1 MSNPNSSPQIPVAD
15 QTQPATALLYPQ
27 HSEKRRTFALL
38 YFVGLLVVW
47 NLFGH
52 TVLGFEQSWAQ
63 LLTATG
69 TACAAQ
75 VFFDVLHAKITGRPV
90 RLKKDPLG
98 LLTFF
103 APALISGIALG
114 MLLLPNK
121 LLLPFA
127 FASIVAIASKVV
139 FRAPLGGGKTQHFL
153 NPSNFAIVVTLFLCP
168 WVSIAPPYHFMGH
181 ATGAW
186 NWIVPA
192 IILASGIGVHSMA
205 TGRLPLVLAWLGG
218 FLTQA
223 FLRHLILGVPLVAPL
238 IPMTSSAFIIF
249 TLYMIPDPATTPFD
263 KRAQIAF
270 GLAVATV
277 YGLIQVSHQVYG
289 LFGAL
294 VLVSTSRGIW
304 LYLADVIRKTKT
316 PQTGALSTAV

>member
-1 MSNPNSSPQIPVAD
+1 M
-15 QTQPATALLYPQ
+15 TQPETATALLYPA
-27 HSEKRRTFALL
+27 HNEKLRSFALL
-38 YFVGLLVVW
+38 YFVGLLVLW
-47 NLFGH
+47 NLLGH
-52 TVLGFEQSWAQ
+52 TILGFEQSWAQ
-63 LLTATG
+63 LLTAAG

-75 VFFDVLHAKITGRPV
+75 LFFDFIHAKTTGRPLRV
-90 RLKKDPLG
+90 KKDPMG

-103 APALISGIALG
+103 APALISGLALG
-114 MLLLPNK
+114 MLLLPND

-139 FRAPLGGGKTQHFL
+139 FRAPFGGKTQHFL

-181 ATGAW
+181 ATGVW

-192 IILASGIGVHSMA
+192 IILASGIGVHSLA
-205 TGRLPLVLAWLGG
+205 TGRLPLVLAWLGA

-223 FLRHLILGVPLVAPL
+223 FLRHLILGVPLAAPF

-249 TLYMIPDPATTPFD
+249 TLYMIPDPATTPFN
-263 KRAQIAF
+263 KYAQIAF
-270 GLAVATV
+270 GVAVAAV
-277 YGLIQVSHQVYG
+277 YGFIQVSHQVYG

-294 VLVSTSRGIW
+294 VLVSSARGLW
-304 LYLADVIRKTKT
+304 LYGTEFWRSSRIKTTKM
-316 PQTGALSTAV
+316 TGAPAAH

>member
-1 MSNPNSSPQIPVAD
+1 M
-15 QTQPATALLYPQ
+15 LYPA
-27 HSEKRRTFALL
+27 HSEKLRTFALL

-63 LLTATG
+63 LLTALG

-75 VFFDVLHAKITGRPV
+75 VFFDVLHARITGRPV
-90 RLKKDPLG
+90 RLKKDPIG

-114 MLLLPNK
+114 MLILPNK

-139 FRAPLGGGKTQHFL
+139 FRAPLGGKTQHFL

-168 WVSIAPPYHFMGH
+168 WVSIAPPYHFMAN

-192 IILASGIGVHSMA
+192 IILASGIGVHGLA
-205 TGRLPLVLAWLGG
+205 TGRLPLVTAWIIG

-223 FLRHLILGVPLVAPL
+223 FLRHLVLGVPLASPL

-249 TLYMIPDPATTPFD
+249 TLYMIPDPATTPFER
-263 KRAQIAF
+263 KAQIAF
-270 GLAVATV
+270 GLAVAIV
-277 YGLIQVSHQVYG
+277 YGFIQVSHQVYG

-294 VLVSTSRGIW
+294 VLVSMTRGIW
-304 LYLADVIRKTKT
+304 LYTIDFIRKTKEPSDGT
-316 PQTGALSTAV
+316 LSTNAA